1 MNEIDIRNKI
11 AVERISKINE
21 GIMKSFDNIMF
32 QQNKMDNKAF
42 IFIGF
47 LSVLLGVI
55 NKEQILNTPINWI
68 LGITIFI
75 LALSQIPLTSKL
87 STSILNLVIK
97 RDLEFKHNI
106 FYYTDLCGME
116 IELFKEVL
124 QKEYQVAYLTNF
136 EIKLME
142 QILINANIL
151 KLKVFC
157 HNLAYT
163 VLFGGIF
170 IVAIFAFIKHLFF

>member
-1 MNEIDIRNKI
+1 MNEIDTRNQI

-55 NKEQILNTPINWI
+55 NKEQILSTPINWI
-68 LGITIFI
+68 LGMTIVL
-75 LALSQIPLTSKL
+75 LALSQIPITSKI
-87 STSILNLVIK
+87 STAILNVIIK
-97 RDLEFKHNI
+97 KDLDAEHNI
-106 FYYTDLCGME
+106 FYYTDLCGMK
-116 IELFKEVL
+116 IDLFKNVIHN
-124 QKEYQVAYLTNF
+124 EYQVAYLTKF

-151 KLKVFC
+151 KLKVFW
-157 HNLAYT
+157 HNIAYT
-163 VLFGGIF
+163 VLFGGVF
-170 IVAIFAFIKHLFF
+170 AFAIFTFIKQLLF

>member
-1 MNEIDIRNKI
+1 MNEVDMRNKI
-11 AVERISKINE
+11 AAERISKINE
-21 GIMKSFDNIMF
+21 GIMKAFDNIMF

-47 LSVLLGVI
+47 LSVLLGII

-87 STSILNLVIK
+87 STNILNLIIK
-97 RDLEFKHNI
+97 KELEFEHNI

-116 IELFKEVL
+116 IKLFKEII

-151 KLKVFC
+151 KLKVFW

-163 VLFGGIF
+163 ILFGGVLIF
-170 IVAIFAFIKHLFF
+170 AIFNFIKQVIF